1 MSNHKNKV
9 EDKHN
14 YGVCVIDIG
23 SPRLGNIG
31 WSLIDGQTEKEWS
44 GDQLDQLF
52 PLIPEILDRQ
62 GLLLGLEAPLFVPL
76 RSNLLHATKARKGE
90 ERRPWSAGA
99 GAQVL
104 AMNLPIMVYIVE
116 KFMDCGKE
124 LLFLL
129 EEKKFFGSPKQVLI
143 FEALVSGSDKGES
156 HIADAQIMAKYCHQF
171 SKNYLLPTSILEE
184 EQGVRFFNLAA
195 AALLKCGATHDIST
209 LGLPAPIYKPS

>member
-1 MSNHKNKV
+1 MSNQKNKRK
-9 EDKHN
+9 DKHN
-14 YGVCVIDIG
+14 YAVCVIDIG

-31 WSLIDGQTEKEWS
+31 WSVIDGQTGKEWS

-104 AMNLPIMVYIVE
+104 TMNLPIMVYILE
-116 KFMDCGKE
+116 KFMAYGKE
-124 LLFLL
+124 IQFLL
-129 EEKKFFGSPKQVLI
+129 EEKNFFGAPKQVLI
-143 FEALVSGSDKGES
+143 FEALVSGSDKGDS
-156 HIADAQIMAKYCHQF
+156 HIADAQIMTKYCHQF
-171 SKNYLLPTSILEE
+171 SRNYLLPKSILEE
-184 EQGVRFFNLAA
+184 EEGVRFFNLAA
-195 AALLKCGATHDIST
+195 AALLKCGATNDIST
-209 LGLPAPIYKPS
+209 LSLPVPIYKPS